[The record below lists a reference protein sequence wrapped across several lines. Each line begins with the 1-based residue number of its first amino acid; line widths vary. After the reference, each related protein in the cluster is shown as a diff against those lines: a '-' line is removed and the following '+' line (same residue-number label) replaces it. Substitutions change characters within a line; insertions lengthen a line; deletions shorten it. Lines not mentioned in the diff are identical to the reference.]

1 MLNRKSHELH
11 ENNISI
17 SHDTLP
23 RDNIGIIEV
32 REAEIK
38 QLYPEGT
45 RLEAAE
51 KVHWGYTIIGS
62 SNCGDVLCKVIGW
75 KFSTATPS
83 IVLCQASQ
91 NRLDPNS
98 SVDHGWPDQF
108 SVQVLETSTDF
119 VMIRVRRIDLN
130 GSNWGQN
137 LRIDMLV
144 IE

>member
-75 KFSTATPS
+75 KFSTATPT

-91 NRLDPNS
+91 DRRNPNANL
-98 SVDHGWPDQF
+98 DHGWPDQF

>member
-75 KFSTATPS
+75 KFSTATPT

-91 NRLDPNS
+91 DRRNPNANL
-98 SVDHGWPDQF
+98 DHGWPDQF

-130 GSNWGQN
+130 GSNWEQN

>member
-45 RLEAAE
+45 RLGAAE

-75 KFSTATPS
+75 KFSTATPT
-83 IVLCQASQ
+83 IVLCQAAQ
-91 NRLDPNS
+91 DRLNPNANL
-98 SVDHGWPDQF
+98 DHGWPDQF